1 MEDKTQPSSYR
12 FIILFIVL
20 FAIFECLYFLVP
32 MEYLNKTLYPLLI
45 TEPCTA
51 IINFFNGDSSVVAR
65 NSFIQSRTA
74 NLQIVRGCDGSGV
87 LFLLIAAILAFN
99 TSLKNKLIGV
109 LAGTLFVYIINS
121 IRIIFIYYIV
131 SHYKQYFVEFHS
143 LIAPSIIIILTS
155 IAFVLWAN
163 WSYGHYKIK
172 Y

>member
-1 MEDKTQPSSYR
+1 MDEQSNQSANR
-12 FIILFIVL
+12 FVILFIILFAV
-20 FAIFECLYFLVP
+20 FEGLYFLVP
-32 MEYLNKTLYPLLI
+32 IDYLNNTLYPLLI

-99 TSLKNKLIGV
+99 TSLKNKFVGIISGI
-109 LAGTLFVYIINS
+109 LFVYIVNT

-143 LIAPSIIIILTS
+143 LIAPSIIILLTS
-155 IAFVLWAN
+155 MAFIAWAN
-163 WSYGHYKIK
+163 WSHGHFKVK
-172 Y
+172 H